1 MERNNEITE
10 NAFNAERTRKESFND
25 SDPLRKPRSSS
36 FKDSEKFVY
45 RAGAFVREDSD
56 AYSSG
61 QCLLFE
67 TYLKVQVIGNRYGLS
82 LMKAE
87 KLSGFDNKNLKLG
100 LLENLI
106 F

>member
-1 MERNNEITE
+1 MEIKD
-10 NAFNAERTRKESFND
+10 NAFNAERERKESFND

-61 QCLLFE
+61 QCLS
-67 TYLKVQVIGNRYGLS
+67 N
-82 LMKAE
+82 
-87 KLSGFDNKNLKLG
+87 
-100 LLENLI
+100 I
-106 F
+106 FFSFCVHCAF

>member
-1 MERNNEITE
+1 MEIKD
-10 NAFNAERTRKESFND
+10 NAFNAERERKESFND

-61 QCLLFE
+61 QCLSNHIRLYIFE
-67 TYLKVQVIGNRYGLS
+67 FLRTLRILVQPLDCKSQMVLLS
-82 LMKAE
+82 
-87 KLSGFDNKNLKLG
+87 FN
-100 LLENLI
+100 
-106 F
+106 

>member
-1 MERNNEITE
+1 MEIKE
-10 NAFNAERTRKESFND
+10 NAFNAERVRKESFND

-36 FKDSEKFVY
+36 FKDSETFVY

-61 QCLLFE
+61 QW
-67 TYLKVQVIGNRYGLS
+67 VR
-82 LMKAE
+82 A
-87 KLSGFDNKNLKLG
+87 LG
-100 LLENLI
+100 A

>member
-1 MERNNEITE
+1 MEIKD
-10 NAFNAERTRKESFND
+10 NAFNAERERKESFND

-61 QCLLFE
+61 QCLSNHIRLQGVHW
-67 TYLKVQVIGNRYGLS
+67 TPC
-82 LMKAE
+82 
-87 KLSGFDNKNLKLG
+87 
-100 LLENLI
+100 NLI
-106 F
+106 YFWVFAYIAHFSMTPKL